1 MLMRDFKSDLQ
12 ITEYYD
18 KEADRALKSL
28 QSEYETHLN
37 KEGVL
42 AVAPGAVAVSALVA
56 TGFGAAGGI
65 GG

>member
-28 QSEYETHLN
+28 QSEYETHFK

-42 AVAPGAVAVSALVA
+42 VVAPGAVAVSALVA

>member
-12 ITEYYD
+12 ITEYYH

-28 QSEYETHLN
+28 QSEHETYLK

-42 AVAPGAVAVSALVA
+42 AVAVSALIGA
-56 TGFGAAGGI
+56 GFGAAGGV

>member
-28 QSEYETHLN
+28 QLEYETYLN

>member
-1 MLMRDFKSDLQ
+1 MLMRDFKSDMQ

-28 QSEYETHLN
+28 QSEYETQVK